1 MYRSEDNAGSRAE
14 SLNAMFEVPYFRLV
28 VRGKID
34 NCNQAF

>member
-14 SLNAMFEVPYFRLV
+14 SLNANFEVPYFRLG
-28 VRGKID
+28 VRGKNE